1 MAPEEEDLDVSVIA
15 LSGETIIELTL
26 PRQTYSEDLYDLAG
40 SSFEPGT
47 NFKLAYEDKV
57 LRRDMDQPLRSAT
70 SPAILSFTAGWH
82 GGSRTSPQGSFFLD
96 GGGLCNLVRRGRH
109 KLAHILMISDRRKE
123 LSMESEFLSWI
134 AYTSGGARQGNSPNG
149 RAMPGA
155 LRLLWDVILRE
166 PRQVRR
172 RDPQTGKLPLHD
184 AAWGH
189 SPIEAAVMIAAAFPL
204 AIQDRQNRSL
214 ESPVD
219 VGRYCHRKF
228 SWPEA
233 EELKARALRLR
244 RLGQLMAPLRTL
256 KTHRQ
261 VGLRGCLDEGLN
273 LGLVTGSTTIATYLT
288 DCQDL
293 IHSGLIPSTVLTL
306 CSTAALSTSS
316 TPSTSSPQQP
326 LPKAL
331 DAKHGA
337 DVPSI
342 ETKGPCREKVKRKRS
357 GIVSSC
363 DGIDHLREHFVKDA
377 GLYGGAHRVR
387 NRRCSFVEVSE
398 LLVDGKRFKLETHVS
413 HTVHSSVQRSAPAK
427 NWPCK
432 TLWQKERLKDR
443 RERAMVMA
451 EAPQ

>member
-1 MAPEEEDLDVSVIA
+1 
-15 LSGETIIELTL
+15 LSGESIIELTV
-26 PRQTYSEDLYDLAG
+26 PRQTYSQDLYDLAG

-47 NFKLAYEDKV
+47 SFKLAYEDKI

-82 GGSRTSPQGSFFLD
+82 GGSQTSAQGSFFLD

-109 KLAHILMISDRRKE
+109 KLAHILMLSDRRKE

-149 RAMPGA
+149 RAMPGS

-214 ESPVD
+214 ESPLD

-244 RLGQLMAPLRTL
+244 RLGQLVAPLRTL

-261 VGLRGCLDEGLN
+261 VSLRGCLDEGLN
-273 LGLVTGSTTIATYLT
+273 LGLVTASTIIATYLT

-306 CSTAALSTSS
+306 CSTAALST
-316 TPSTSSPQQP
+316 PSSPQGP

-331 DAKHGA
+331 DAKHGV
-337 DVPSI
+337 DVPDSN
-342 ETKGPCREKVKRKRS
+342 ETKGQLCDKVKRKRQRT

-427 NWPCK
+427 IWPCK
-432 TLWQKERLKDR
+432 TSWQKERLKDR
-443 RERAMVMA
+443 RERAMLLA